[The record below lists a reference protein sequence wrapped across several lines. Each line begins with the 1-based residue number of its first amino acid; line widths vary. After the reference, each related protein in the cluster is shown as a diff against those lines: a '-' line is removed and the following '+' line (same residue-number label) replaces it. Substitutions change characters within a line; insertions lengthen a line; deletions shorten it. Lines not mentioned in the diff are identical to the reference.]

1 MAALQQ
7 LQATCLQLAT
17 VQPTVQQLQQQ
28 CKALGEERDHL
39 QKQLSQAQA
48 AAAAQQ
54 HEHQQH
60 ATRLQQQV
68 QDLQAH
74 GSSLQKQLQAAS
86 LQLSDAQREAAAA
99 ATRAATAEQLL
110 DEAAAQGDAQQGS
123 VEAVYSRGL
132 QQQRERLLWLCSS
145 YFLPEQ
151 SLAADSSPKSAPNSS
166 TRQPCDPSPAEDPS
180 TSFMSCGVPGS
191 AGDAVTSRSGISSCD
206 TASGKLQQLSQHLAG
221 DGERLLRLFEQYKAH
236 KQEALAAATG
246 SSTPSSSD
254 RAQTNSTPPAPAQPA
269 TPNAVL
275 QLQQQVL
282 QLEACL
288 LNFMLSL
295 QEALAESRARQ
306 CSSSTLAG
314 LKVTLSHAGVSPSRP
329 ERPSTAM
336 SCSSSATG
344 FSSRSSSL
352 GSQLLAA
359 MRREKQ
365 QLALELKKAHSIKRT
380 PLTVVTSAAA
390 FPWQRC
396 TECGSQA
403 TTPRGAGN
411 AVGGA
416 GGSGRTAHGAQVWVA
431 DSNGGQDAGA
441 AGACSAGG
449 GVGAGL
455 AQAECWEDVDEVLQL
470 LQGCQLG
477 AQPSSKQPAGNTST
491 TGGTQRPSPVK
502 AVGAQGCDA
511 QLQAARSVPAH
522 KLQWGFSSSSS
533 KGVAC
538 NAAAVAGAKSPGR
551 TVSLQ
556 VRQQGPA
563 GCSPVLGKSASCGVQ
578 PGRTGVQA
586 SDRGIGSLM
595 ARR

>member
-1 MAALQQ
+1 M
-7 LQATCLQLAT
+7 
-17 VQPTVQQLQQQ
+17 QPTVQQLQQQ
-28 CKALGEERDHL
+28 CKALGEQRDAL
-39 QKQLSQAQA
+39 QEQLAQAHA

-54 HEHQQH
+54 QEHQQQ

-74 GSSLQKQLQAAS
+74 GGSLQQQLQAAS
-86 LQLSDAQREAAAA
+86 LQLSDAQQEAAAA
-99 ATRAATAEQLL
+99 AARAATAEQQL
-110 DEAAAQGDAQQGS
+110 EQAAAQGHAYQCS
-123 VEAVYSRGL
+123 VEAAYSQGL

-145 YFLPEQ
+145 YFLSEQ
-151 SLAADSSPKSAPNSS
+151 SLAADSSSTAAPSS
-166 TRQPCDPSPAEDPS
+166 ITRQPGGPSPAEDPS
-180 TSFMSCGVPGS
+180 TSLMLCGVAGG
-191 AGDAVTSRSGISSCD
+191 AGDVVTSRTGISSCS
-206 TASGKLQQLSQHLAG
+206 TAQGKLQQLFEHLAG

-236 KQEALAAATG
+236 KQEVLAAAAG
-246 SSTPSSSD
+246 SSTPSNSD
-254 RAQTNSTPPAPAQPA
+254 RSHTNPTPPAPAQAA
-269 TPNAVL
+269 TPDAVL

-288 LNFMLSL
+288 LNFMLSI

-314 LKVTLSHAGVSPSRP
+314 LGVTFSHAGVSPSRP

-380 PLTVVTSAAA
+380 PLTVVASAAA
-390 FPWQRC
+390 FPWQRR
-396 TECGSQA
+396 TEGGSQA
-403 TTPRGAGN
+403 TTPRAAGTD
-411 AVGGA
+411 VGG
-416 GGSGRTAHGAQVWVA
+416 GGSSGRTAHGAQVWVA
-431 DSNGGQDAGA
+431 DSNGGHKPEFQDAGA

-477 AQPSSKQPAGNTST
+477 AQPSSKQPAGHTST
-491 TGGTQRPSPVK
+491 TGGTQRSSPVK
-502 AVGAQGCDA
+502 PAGVHPCDK

-533 KGVAC
+533 KGGAS
-538 NAAAVAGAKSPGR
+538 NAAAAAGAKSPGR

-563 GCSPVLGKSASCGVQ
+563 GCSPVLRKSASCGVQ

>member
-1 MAALQQ
+1 
-7 LQATCLQLAT
+7 
-17 VQPTVQQLQQQ
+17 VQQLQQQ
-28 CKALGEERDHL
+28 CKALGEQRDAL
-39 QKQLSQAQA
+39 QEQLTQAHA

-54 HEHQQH
+54 QEHQQQ

-74 GSSLQKQLQAAS
+74 GGSLQQNLQAAS
-86 LQLSDAQREAAAA
+86 LQLLDAQQEAAAA
-99 ATRAATAEQLL
+99 AARAATAEQQL
-110 DEAAAQGDAQQGS
+110 EQAAAQGHAYQGS
-123 VEAVYSRGL
+123 VEAAYSQGL

-145 YFLPEQ
+145 YFLSEQ
-151 SLAADSSPKSAPNSS
+151 SLAADSSPTAAPSS
-166 TRQPCDPSPAEDPS
+166 ITRQPGGPSPAEDPS
-180 TSFMSCGVPGS
+180 TSLMLCGVAGG
-191 AGDAVTSRSGISSCD
+191 AGDVVTSRTGISSCS
-206 TASGKLQQLSQHLAG
+206 TAQGKLQQLFEHLAG

-236 KQEALAAATG
+236 KQEVLAAAAG
-246 SSTPSSSD
+246 SSTPSNSD
-254 RAQTNSTPPAPAQPA
+254 RSHTNPTPPAPAQPA
-269 TPNAVL
+269 TPDAVL
-275 QLQQQVL
+275 RLQQQVL

-288 LNFMLSL
+288 LNFMLSI

-314 LKVTLSHAGVSPSRP
+314 LGVTFSHAGVSPSRP

-380 PLTVVTSAAA
+380 PLTVVASAAA
-390 FPWQRC
+390 FPWQRR
-396 TECGSQA
+396 TEGGSQA

-411 AVGGA
+411 AVGG
-416 GGSGRTAHGAQVWVA
+416 GGSSGRTAHGAQVWVA
-431 DSNGGQDAGA
+431 DSSGCQDAGA
-441 AGACSAGG
+441 AGARSAAGG
-449 GVGAGL
+449 VSGL
-455 AQAECWEDVDEVLQL
+455 VQSECWEDVDEVLQL

-477 AQPSSKQPAGNTST
+477 LQPSSKQPAGNTST
-491 TGGTQRPSPVK
+491 TGGTQRSSPVK
-502 AVGAQGCDA
+502 TAAVHACDA
-511 QLQAARSVPAH
+511 QLQAARSVATH
-522 KLQWGFSSSSS
+522 KLQWGSSSTSS
-533 KGVAC
+533 NSKAGAP
-538 NAAAVAGAKSPGR
+538 NAAGAACAKLPGR

-563 GCSPVLGKSASCGVQ
+563 GCSPVLRKSASCGVQ

-586 SDRGIGSLM
+586 YDRGIGSLM